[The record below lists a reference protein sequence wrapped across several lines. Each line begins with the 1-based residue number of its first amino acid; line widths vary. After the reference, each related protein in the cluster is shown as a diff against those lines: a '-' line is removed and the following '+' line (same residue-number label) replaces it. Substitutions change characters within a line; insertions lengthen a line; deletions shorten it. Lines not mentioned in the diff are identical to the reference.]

1 MAFGRSTDIKEK
13 VNDEVQIEFA
23 EDNLAK
29 PQVKTDYSGAREKTD
44 PAEIALVK
52 KLDRWIMP
60 MLWSMYWLNYLDRNA
75 IALARL
81 NRLEKELNL
90 VGSRKSSIPKNMNH
104 FR

>member
-1 MAFGRSTDIKEK
+1 MAAEIKDEK
-13 VNDEVQIEFA
+13 VLAGEQVEFA
-23 EDNLAK
+23 EDDDLK
-29 PQVKTDYSGAREKTD
+29 PKADYSGAREKTD

-60 MLWSMYWLNYLDRNA
+60 MLWFMYWLNYLDRNA

-90 VGSRKSSIPKNMNH
+90 KGSRTSPSH
-104 FR
+104 FPMYNP

>member
-1 MAFGRSTDIKEK
+1 MAAGLKDELK
-13 VNDEVQIEFA
+13 DEVKGAVQFEFA
-23 EDNLAK
+23 EDEIVK
-29 PQVKTDYSGAREKTD
+29 PKVKTDYSGAREKTD

-81 NRLEKELNL
+81 NRLEDELNL
-90 VGSRKSSIPKNMNH
+90 QGSGKCH
-104 FR
+104 

>member
-1 MAFGRSTDIKEK
+1 MAFARNDDIKDEK
-13 VNDEVQIEFA
+13 VLSGEQVEFV
-23 EDNLAK
+23 EDDVTK
-29 PQVKTDYSGAREKTD
+29 SQVKTDYSGAREKTD

-90 VGSRKSSIPKNMNH
+90 QGSRKFS
-104 FR
+104 